1 MTFNKQWWPQHISLK
16 AAAIIVSL
24 FPSAIYAQ
32 DQQDTAPT
40 LSAPQTY
47 PINAESA
54 DAWGF
59 NNSDLAPDN
68 RTLFGILPNGMRYAI
83 RRNETPKETV
93 AMRLVFSVGSLAE
106 TDEQR
111 GIAHF
116 LEHMAFNGSTNVPEG
131 EMIKILERSGLAFG
145 ADTNAYTNFETTGY
159 TLDLP
164 NNKQSLINTAF
175 FLLRETASEIT
186 LAPDAVER
194 ERGVVLSEMRT
205 RDNFGLENFVKQTR
219 FLLPD
224 AIIADR
230 LPIGTKQVLEKIT
243 SQDLRVFYEK
253 YYTPDRATFVIVGD
267 VDVAAI
273 EKQIKATFGNWPSSA
288 PDGAG
293 PSGQSPD
300 NAQDIGSVEFE
311 RTGENDLFL
320 NPAIGES
327 ASFIAFRPYEEKP
340 DSYANRKEGFLR
352 NIGYRIINRRIGRLL
367 RAGDAPFLGINIGS
381 DDVFELARQTSFIVS
396 ARDGELANAI
406 PAANN
411 VIREALEFGFTQ
423 AELNEQIANYRT
435 GFTNAVK
442 SAETRTNGRLAS
454 LIISSALNDNIMTSP
469 QDRLAR
475 FETIAA
481 IISPQNIFE
490 AIRNDLADLSDPL
503 LYVTAKQEPAGG
515 LDAIRKSYIASLQT
529 ALSKPETVAAIDFAY
544 DDFGD
549 AGDVVKDTRI
559 DDLDIRTVT
568 FANNVRLNIKKT
580 DFEDDRVRISLRV
593 NGGSILNTREE
604 PNLTTLMEIFSSG
617 GLGKHSVDELLTIL
631 AGRSVSIAF
640 GAGTDYFGSYLATT
654 PQDSLLQFQLLA
666 AYLVD
671 PGYRQEALDRYRQGF
686 DNYYARLK
694 ATPGAALSSEI
705 GAILSDNDPR
715 FSLSEKEE
723 LEALEFADL
732 AAAIQ
737 DNLSNGS
744 IEIGVVGA
752 VDEDNIIR
760 QVASTFGALAEREA
774 SPRDFTSLAK
784 RDFTS
789 KRGRVR
795 IYHEGE
801 EEQAI
806 LRFYWPTTDDGD
818 YEEAIALRLLSQVI
832 QLRLTDIIREEL
844 GASYSPSAGS
854 FTSSIYP
861 DYGYF
866 SIGSNVDYAERAK
879 VSRAI
884 TDIVRGF
891 ASNPVTKDEL
901 LRARKPILE
910 RIRLRQTNNG
920 SWLSIVDEA
929 QSDKRALKRYRE
941 AESVLKST
949 SADNIMIMA
958 ERYLQSEPLIIETLH
973 SRYDVSAE

>member
-1 MTFNKQWWPQHISLK
+1 MIFYKKWWSLLIPFTG
-16 AAAIIVSL
+16 ATIIVSL
-24 FPSAIYAQ
+24 FPSVIYAQ
-32 DQQDTAPT
+32 ETQDAAPAAA
-40 LSAPQTY
+40 APETY
-47 PINAESA
+47 QINTESA
-54 DAWGF
+54 VAWGF
-59 NNSDLAPDN
+59 DKSDLAPDN

-111 GIAHF
+111 GMAHF

-164 NNKQSLINTAF
+164 NNKRDLINTAF

-186 LAPDAVER
+186 LAPGAVER

-224 AIIADR
+224 ATIADR
-230 LPIGTKQVLEKIT
+230 LPIGTKEVLEKIT
-243 SQDLRVFYEK
+243 SQDLRIFYKK
-253 YYTPDRATFVIVGD
+253 YYTPDRATLVIVGD

-273 EKQIKATFGNWPSSA
+273 EKQIKITFGNWTSSSSS
-288 PDGAG
+288 G
-293 PSGQSPD
+293 PPAENEPD
-300 NAQDIGSVEFE
+300 NGTVNVDRGA
-311 RTGENDLFL
+311 ENDLFV

-327 ASFIAFRPYEEKP
+327 ASFVAFRPYEEKP
-340 DSYANRKEGFLR
+340 DNYANRKEGFLR

-381 DDVFELARQTSFIVS
+381 DDVFKLARQTSFIVS

-423 AELNEQIANYRT
+423 AELDEQIANYRT

-454 LIISSALNDNIMTSP
+454 LIISSALDDNVMTSP

-475 FETIAA
+475 FEKVAA
-481 IISPQNIFE
+481 GISPQSVL
-490 AIRNDLADLSDPL
+490 ASIRNDLADLSDPL

-515 LDAIRKSYIASLQT
+515 LAAIRESYIASQQT
-529 ALSKPETVAAIDFAY
+529 ALSKPETVDAIDFAY
-544 DDFGD
+544 EDFGPS
-549 AGDVVKDTRI
+549 GDVVKDTRI
-559 DDLDIRTVT
+559 DDLDIRTVI

-580 DFEDDRVRISLRV
+580 DFEDDRIRISLRV

-640 GAGTDYFGSYLATT
+640 DAGTDYFGGYLATT
-654 PQDSLLQFQLLA
+654 PRDSLLQFQLLA
-666 AYLVD
+666 AYLTD

-715 FSLSEKEE
+715 FSLGEKEE

-752 VDEDNIIR
+752 VDEDDIIR
-760 QVASTFGALAEREA
+760 QVASTFGALAKREA
-774 SPRDFTSLAK
+774 SPRDITALAK

-789 KRGRVR
+789 KRGRVTV
-795 IYHEGE
+795 YHEGE

-806 LRFYWPTTDDGD
+806 LRFYWPTTDSSD
-818 YEEAIALRLLSQVI
+818 YEEAIALRLLSQII

-854 FTSSIYP
+854 FASSIYP

-884 TDIVRGF
+884 TDIVKGF
-891 ASNPVTKDEL
+891 IGKPVTGDEL

-910 RIRLRQTNNG
+910 QVKLRETNNG

-929 QSDKRALKRYRE
+929 QTDKRTLKRYRE
-941 AESVLKST
+941 LQSVLEAT
-949 SADNIMIMA
+949 NAENIMTLA
-958 ERYLQSEPLIIETLH
+958 ERYLQTEPLIIETVH
-973 SRYDVSAE
+973 SRYDGSAE